1 MEIKKFKFLKKNHSE
16 DRQPL
21 IQSKI
26 LPYINNKKIEFIVYP
41 DQSMKFNTVTLPV
54 IADVLHLSPTN
65 NIENFLRQCVE
76 NNQLYTLHKVIELS

>member
-54 IADVLHLSPTN
+54 ITDVLHLSQEH
-65 NIENFLRQCVE
+65 NIDNFLRECVKNE
-76 NNQLYTLHKVIELS
+76 EIYTLHKVIELS